1 MAISDKNETQL
12 ETLEGALRSK
22 GEAFEATELAEF
34 GKELTSK
41 KLKDGFR
48 AAIYIASLHE
58 REQNP
63 DWDKRISVDVFLET
77 LRAQL

>member
-1 MAISDKNETQL
+1 MAISDKNEAQL
-12 ETLEGALRSK
+12 EALEGALRSK

-41 KLKDGFR
+41 KLKDSFR

-63 DWDKRISVDVFLET
+63 DWDKRISVNVFLET
-77 LRAQL
+77 LRSQL